1 MFWRIESCM
10 IRTFLTD
17 LSPVE
22 LNSYSFMI
30 NLGKCNG
37 SFNAAGDLNLQK
49 YVFRVKPDL
58 NVKIF
63 NMITKINEVNTSL

>member
-1 MFWRIESCM
+1 M

-17 LSPVE
+17 LSSVE

-30 NLGKCNG
+30 NLGKCNR